1 MLILEMDSY
10 IFPVFVQKYSFW
22 KIWFKKPVMSVKLD
36 LMLRVLP
43 ICRIQCWCSLFL
55 LKTVNAFFGTDL
67 VQELKINHLKWD
79 LVSSVI
85 PLLAFLWAA
94 LLLAIT
100 AEIDKSQVNLSNTQR
115 LNFFHLNKNY
125 LLSSSKFIPKIIS
138 IF

>member
-22 KIWFKKPVMSVKLD
+22 KTWFKKPVMSVKLD

-55 LKTVNAFFGTDL
+55 LKTVNAFFWTDL

>member
-10 IFPVFVQKYSFW
+10 IFPVFVQKYSFS

-55 LKTVNAFFGTDL
+55 LKAVNAFFWTDL